1 MPEGILVAK
10 WDDVTGVVLE
20 AKHPET
26 VEIGSQNLMRI
37 FTSHAVG
44 EGQAGFLTLSLEEAN
59 LNIASYFTGV
69 ETTPQYFI
77 ALVLGIDEDAR
88 MYEAPLL
95 DVAEDLLSHI
105 DSPKFPEVLG
115 STYDRLLKMAALTDE
130 QQLALLYKDKLHILL
145 HNKLTEG
152 PMPLIELKYL
162 LEEES
167 GRSIRSIDA
176 LISPLTRNNF
186 VILSWVAGMP
196 GQCAFLVRDF
206 LVMRRPAGKSIKIA
220 EQGKPSSDMA
230 RSYLKATQD
239 YFAEY
244 EMTEEDSMKISQL
257 MLDPDIYSILLL
269 LREEPRPVADIPK
282 ELEIKASSANKLI
295 KRLEESNVILR
306 IKDDKWWAFLLSD
319 IGFPTFFP
327 EYLLETIRS
336 RFAEKTISSEM
347 ALKHLDLLQ
356 ENYS

>member
-20 AKHPET
+20 AKYPGT
-26 VEIGSQNLMRI
+26 VEIDAQNLMRI

-77 ALVLGIDEDAR
+77 ALILNIDEDAR

-95 DVAEDLLSHI
+95 DIAEDVLSQVG
-105 DSPKFPEVLG
+105 STKFQEVLK
-115 STYDRLLKMAALTDE
+115 STYDRLLKMASLTDE
-130 QQLALLYKDKLHILL
+130 QQLALLYKDKLHVLL
-145 HNKLTEG
+145 HSKLTEG
-152 PMPLIELKYL
+152 PMSLVELKYL

-176 LISPLTRNNF
+176 LVSPLTRNNF
-186 VILSWVAGMP
+186 VVLSWVAGMP

-206 LVMRRPAGKSIKIA
+206 LVMRSPAAKIVELA
-220 EQGKPSSDMA
+220 EQGKPSDETA
-230 RSYLKATQD
+230 RSYLEATREFFSQ
-239 YFAEY
+239 Y
-244 EMTEEDSMKISQL
+244 EITEEDSLKISQL
-257 MLDPDIYSILLL
+257 MLDPDIYSMLLL
-269 LREEPRPVADIPK
+269 LREEPRLVTDISK
-282 ELEIKASSANKLI
+282 ELEIKPSATNKII
-295 KRLEESNVILR
+295 KRLEESNVVLR
-306 IKDDKWWAFLLSD
+306 IRDNKQWVFLLTD
-319 IGFPTFFP
+319 IRFPTFFP
-327 EYLLETIRS
+327 EYLLETIRR
-336 RFAEKTISSEM
+336 RFAEKSVSSEM